1 MCTKAAMLFL
11 PPPWPAE
18 GICSSLL
25 CSSTDPSCT
34 SCHGAGPI
42 NSGVGVKHPACV
54 NLGDA
59 AGEQQGEGAEFVA
72 PCSGLRGE
80 AGGCPRGGEDVLG
93 DREDVSGDG
102 ALGDGVDALGVREDV
117 LGDGEDVLGDGALG
131 DGEDVLWMRGLP

>member
-1 MCTKAAMLFL
+1 MLFL

-25 CSSTDPSCT
+25 CSSTDPACT

-42 NSGVGVKHPACV
+42 NSGVGVKRPACV

-80 AGGCPRGGEDVLG
+80 AGGCPGGGEDVL
-93 DREDVSGDG
+93 EDG
-102 ALGDGVDALGVREDV
+102 AG
-117 LGDGEDVLGDGALG
+117 
-131 DGEDVLWMRGLP
+131 RGGGMSQGMGL